1 MLSVVLRYTDSD
13 YPFGILDS
21 SYDLSPNIPSK
32 RGWVHHRFNGVVSR
46 SLVFCSILLTIVCF
60 LVLFHLTMV
69 LSVLLFTPYIL
80 IPLISSHFFN
90 EFSFPFSIIMA
101 VVRVVVVD
109 VIVDHY
115 S

>member
-1 MLSVVLRYTDSD
+1 
-13 YPFGILDS
+13 
-21 SYDLSPNIPSK
+21 
-32 RGWVHHRFNGVVSR
+32 
-46 SLVFCSILLTIVCF
+46 
-60 LVLFHLTMV
+60 MV
-69 LSVLLFTPYIL
+69 LSALLFTPYIL
-80 IPLISSHFFN
+80 IPLISSNFFN